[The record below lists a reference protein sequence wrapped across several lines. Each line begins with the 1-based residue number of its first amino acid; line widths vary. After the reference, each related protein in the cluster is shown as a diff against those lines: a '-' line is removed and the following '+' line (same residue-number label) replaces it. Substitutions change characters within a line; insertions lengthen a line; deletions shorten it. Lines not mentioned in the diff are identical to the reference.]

1 MQTGTL
7 HVQIPNMVPAQFHN
21 EQMHALLME
30 NVALKREREQL
41 LSKALELALPTDI
54 KKQVDGFKDE
64 ISRLQRENETL
75 RLENAHLREQI
86 SRLEADSKSQQEQI
100 TAQARQISVLMD
112 SYARENK
119 IALRTLFT
127 MARDNNVSLTPK
139 MAQYIKKN
147 TSSVNIAAHVV
158 SRERIKAAVDS
169 IKNPSARVT
178 VCDLYHKVFPEADVE
193 DSEADDFFD

>member
-1 MQTGTL
+1 
-7 HVQIPNMVPAQFHN
+7 MVPAQFHN